1 MLDNV
6 KDKLGSVTCTTRSYA
21 RRVGRS
27 TSALARRVG
36 PRRGGIA
43 LGLIAAAVG
52 VPFLVRYLRARRAEA
67 QARELENLDADVVI
81 IASEVQPIPANAPI
95 GPGLA

>member
-6 KDKLGSVTCTTRSYA
+6 KDKLDSVRCTTRTYG
-21 RRVGRS
+21 RRVGRK
-27 TSALARRVG
+27 TSALARSVG

-43 LGLIAAAVG
+43 LGLIAAAIG
-52 VPFLVRYLRARRAEA
+52 IPFLVRYLRARRAEA
-67 QARELENLDADVVI
+67 QVRDLEDVEADVVI
-81 IASEVQPIPANAPI
+81 IATEVQPIPANAPI

>member
-6 KDKLGSVTCTTRSYA
+6 KNRLDSVRCTTRGYA

-27 TSALARRVG
+27 TSALARSVG

-43 LGLIAAAVG
+43 LGLIAAAIG

-67 QARELENLDADVVI
+67 QDRDLENVDADVMI
-81 IASEVQPIPANAPI
+81 IATEVQPIPANAPI

>member
-6 KDKLGSVTCTTRSYA
+6 KDGFGSLLCTTRHYG

-52 VPFLVRYLRARRAEA
+52 IPFLVRYLRSRRAEA
-67 QARELENLDADVVI
+67 EAQQLEDVEADVVI
-81 IASEVQPIPANAPI
+81 IADVQPIPANAPI

>member
-6 KDKLGSVTCTTRSYA
+6 KDKLGSVSCTSRSYA
-21 RRVGRS
+21 RRIGRS
-27 TSALARRVG
+27 TSALARSVG

-43 LGLIAAAVG
+43 LGLIAAAIG

-67 QARELENLDADVVI
+67 RAKELENVDADVVI
-81 IASEVQPIPANAPI
+81 VATEVQPIPASAPI

>member
-6 KDKLGSVTCTTRSYA
+6 KHILGSATCTTKSYA

-27 TSALARRVG
+27 TSALARSLG

-43 LGLIAAAVG
+43 LGVIAAAIG
-52 VPFLVRYLRARRAEA
+52 VPFVVRYLRARRAEA
-67 QARELENLDADVVI
+67 QARELENVDTDVVI
-81 IASEVQPIPANAPI
+81 IATEVQPLPANAPI

>member
-6 KDKLGSVTCTTRSYA
+6 KDKLGSVRCTSRGYA

-27 TSALARRVG
+27 TSALARSVG

-43 LGLIAAAVG
+43 LGLIAAAIG
-52 VPFLVRYLRARRAEA
+52 VPFVVRYLRARRAEA
-67 QARELENLDADVVI
+67 RAREQENVDADVVI
-81 IASEVQPIPANAPI
+81 IATEVQPIPANAPI

>member
-6 KDKLGSVTCTTRSYA
+6 KDVLGSVRCTTRSYA

-27 TSALARRVG
+27 TSALARSVG

-43 LGLIAAAVG
+43 LGLIAAAIG
-52 VPFLVRYLRARRAEA
+52 VPFVVRYLRARRAEA
-67 QARELENLDADVVI
+67 RVQELENADVDVVI
-81 IASEVQPIPANAPI
+81 VATEVQPIPANAPI